1 MNSDVFENG
10 ESIRKFCLEN
20 RITIAEAMQRREEY
34 LSEMTRAEI
43 RAEMYKNLVVMRDSV
58 RKGLSERVESVSG
71 FSGVTAP
78 IWQAKASRKVPYVPM
93 TTCSPPKSRTAL
105 RMARDVE
112 ARLAEGTP
120 PIAKQLKSPCHPRMF
135 IKETTRS
142 SVMFVNRHSK
152 ANRSMVVSSVWPD
165 KRSRMSACSEFIT
178 VHSNRRICELPHVR
192 RPFRSPFAQWR

>member
-71 FSGVTAP
+71 FSGGEAMRLFRY
-78 IWQAKASRKVPYVPM
+78 AKLTPFSGTNACRAAAS
-93 TTCSPPKSRTAL
+93 A
-105 RMARDVE
+105 MAVVE
-112 ARLAEGTP
+112 E
-120 PIAKQLKSPCHPRMF
+120 S
-135 IKETTRS
+135 
-142 SVMFVNRHSK
+142 
-152 ANRSMVVSSVWPD
+152 
-165 KRSRMSACSEFIT
+165 
-178 VHSNRRICELPHVR
+178 
-192 RPFRSPFAQWR
+192 